1 MKKMNNFLALLVATL
16 ILASCG
22 KPPKDFEGV
31 KCDVNPSPL
40 EVHNGKVEGQIKIS
54 FPDGFVAP
62 KAVAEITVQLANGS
76 EVTELT
82 VLNIQGVDYEG
93 NNTVIKE
100 EGGSV
105 SGKFSVDYEEWMKVS
120 EVQIKATASVGKK
133 TGEVPAIKVA
143 DGVIATST
151 LVNTDCVFPTLGVDQ
166 YQQIVPE
173 IQKASINYSIQS
185 SAIRSSEMNK
195 DEVKE
200 MKEYFASVSANDRQ
214 EFTGIQV
221 SSYASPDGAED
232 LNTKISSN
240 RGTAS
245 ERYVNKELSRVKAKD
260 VDVVSNTTPEDWDGF
275 QKAVEASNIQDKEL
289 ILRVLSMYDDPE
301 KRELEI
307 KNIAATYKEL
317 AEDILPQLR
326 RSNIIVNVN
335 NIGLTDDEIK
345 AQYAADASVLT
356 VEHILY
362 YAAMV
367 ESNDEK
373 LAVYKKA
380 SELYPQDW
388 RGFNDMAYIY
398 ILEGKFSEASAAMA
412 KATAL
417 NAAPEVKNNEA
428 ALAINAGD
436 VAKAKE
442 AFGAAAG
449 AGAALNYNMGLVSMI
464 EADYKTAASKLKGAA
479 TNNAALA
486 FILNKD
492 YAGATAELNAVKKAD
507 AMTSYLMAV
516 VAARQSKADEVISNL
531 KKAISLDAA
540 MKDAA
545 KTDLEFAAYFEN
557 ADFKAL

>member
-1 MKKMNNFLALLVATL
+1 MKKMKVFVALLVAGL
-16 ILASCG
+16 MLASCG
-22 KPPKDFEGV
+22 KPPTDFEGV
-31 KCDVNPSPL
+31 ECNVNPSPL
-40 EVHNGKVEGQIKIS
+40 EVHNGKVSGKIEIS
-54 FPDGFVAP
+54 FPDGYVAP
-62 KAVAEITVQLANGS
+62 KAVAEITVQLVSGS
-76 EVTELT
+76 EVAELT
-82 VLNIQGVDYEG
+82 VLNIQGVDFEG

-105 SGKFSVDYEEWMKVS
+105 SGTFSVDYKEWMKVS

-133 TGEVPAIKVA
+133 TGEIPAMKVA

-151 LVNTDCVFPTLGVDQ
+151 LVNTDCVFPALGADK

-173 IQKASINYSIQS
+173 VKKAAINYTIQS

-195 DEVKE
+195 DEVKA
-200 MKEYFASVSANDRQ
+200 MKAYLASVNANERQ

-221 SSYASPDGAED
+221 SSYASPDGAQD
-232 LNTKISSN
+232 LNTKISGN

-245 ERYVNKELSRVKAKD
+245 EKYINRELGRAKVKD
-260 VDVVSNTTPEDWDGF
+260 VEVVSNTTPEDWDGF
-275 QKAVEASNIQDKEL
+275 QKAVEASSIQDKEL
-289 ILRVLSMYDDPE
+289 ILRVLSMYDDAE
-301 KRELEI
+301 KREAEI

-326 RSNIIVNVN
+326 RSNIFVNVN

-516 VAARQSKADEVISNL
+516 VAARQSKVDAVISNL

-545 KTDLEFAAYFEN
+545 KSDIEFAAYFEN

>member
-1 MKKMNNFLALLVATL
+1 MNNFLALLVATL